1 MRFVKENTGTG
12 IAVPAAVL
20 RLSGMGEEPRL
31 ELHVLDKA
39 VLLLEE
45 RMTAMELVT
54 AIHSLYRQTLDLLAH
69 LAEVCGS
76 WEDCGEYPEVPKEV
90 REAAE
95 YDLRD
100 VPPCLLELLA
110 SGDVCL
116 GALEE
121 HLVREDVVYG

>member
-1 MRFVKENTGTG
+1 MRFVKENTGAGVT
-12 IAVPAAVL
+12 VPAAVL
-20 RLSGMGEEPRL
+20 RLSGMEEEPRL
-31 ELHVLDKA
+31 ELHALDKA

-54 AIHSLYRQTLDLLAH
+54 AIHALYRQTLELLAH
-69 LAEVCGS
+69 LAEVCGT
-76 WEDCGEYPEVPKEV
+76 WEDCGEYPEVPKEA

-95 YDLRD
+95 HDLGD

-116 GALEE
+116 GVLEE
-121 HLVREDVVYG
+121 HLVREDIVYG

>member
-1 MRFVKENTGTG
+1 MRFVKENTGAG

-54 AIHSLYRQTLDLLAH
+54 AIHSLYRQTLELLAH

-76 WEDCGEYPEVPKEV
+76 WEWMAVTSSMAEIGRASC
-90 REAAE
+90 RE
-95 YDLRD
+95 R
-100 VPPCLLELLA
+100 V
-110 SGDVCL
+110 
-116 GALEE
+116 
-121 HLVREDVVYG
+121 